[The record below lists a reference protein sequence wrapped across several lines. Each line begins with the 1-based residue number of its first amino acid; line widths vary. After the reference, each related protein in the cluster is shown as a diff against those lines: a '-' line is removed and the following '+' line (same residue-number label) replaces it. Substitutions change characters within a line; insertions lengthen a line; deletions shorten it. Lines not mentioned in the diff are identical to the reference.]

1 MARAFPAGSTIA
13 ACYPS
18 PGLATKVTDRGRD
31 GAFQVDLPLPVGE
44 VLRQSVAANSA
55 TTAMKGAIPA
65 ALQIVFCHDYLSQ
78 WA

>member
-1 MARAFPAGSTIA
+1 MARAFPVGSTIV

-44 VLRQSVAANSA
+44 VLRQSVAAKSA
-55 TTAMKGAIPA
+55 ISAMNWAISA
-65 ALQIVFCHDYLSQ
+65 VLQRVFSHHCLSQ

>member
-1 MARAFPAGSTIA
+1 MRTFPAGSTIV

-31 GAFQVDLPLPVGE
+31 GAFQVDLPLPIGE
-44 VLRQSVAANSA
+44 VLRQSVAAKSA
-55 TTAMKGAIPA
+55 ISAMNWAIPA
-65 ALQIVFCHDYLSQ
+65 VLQRVFSHHCLSQ

>member
-1 MARAFPAGSTIA
+1 MARAFPAGSTIV

-55 TTAMKGAIPA
+55 ISAMN
-65 ALQIVFCHDYLSQ
+65 
-78 WA
+78 